1 MSITNWELIGIYEC
15 TYSCD
20 EDRHT
25 ECQYYGN
32 ICEQCI
38 YFKKKQI
45 KKECPLFKDEC
56 INPSVPC
63 DECFVLN
70 IQDNDYLDDE
80 DIEIDDEDIITFI
93 NFDIE
98 DLPF

>member
-1 MSITNWELIGIYEC
+1 MAIINSDSIGNYEC

-38 YFKKKQI
+38 HFKKKELKQH
-45 KKECPLFKDEC
+45 
-56 INPSVPC
+56 
-63 DECFVLN
+63 
-70 IQDNDYLDDE
+70 
-80 DIEIDDEDIITFI
+80 
-93 NFDIE
+93 
-98 DLPF
+98 